1 MSRQQLLRT
10 PQHAQ
15 SFGRRRLRCRW
26 ATCPIS
32 LSAELRRSPCP
43 TPLRSAPS
51 PPALP
56 SSPPSWSLLLPA
68 SKVGVAM
75 TSPDRSIV
83 VAQQLLGK
91 RSGSI
96 QGARRN
102 RGARLPSSEMHATP
116 FIWLLYCGF
125 FCVASIPASAVCVA
139 SSTSAPSS
147 STPAQLV
154 PWLLAA
160 PDSRSR
166 HAPRLHSNN
175 HQRWSDSAPERMMRR
190 I

>member
-1 MSRQQLLRT
+1 
-10 PQHAQ
+10 
-15 SFGRRRLRCRW
+15 
-26 ATCPIS
+26 
-32 LSAELRRSPCP
+32 
-43 TPLRSAPS
+43 
-51 PPALP
+51 
-56 SSPPSWSLLLPA
+56 
-68 SKVGVAM
+68 M
-75 TSPDRSIV
+75 TSPDRTIV

-96 QGARRN
+96 TGHY
-102 RGARLPSSEMHATP
+102 LPSSEMHATP

-166 HAPRLHSNN
+166 HAPRLRNNN
-175 HQRWSDSAPERMMRR
+175 HQR
-190 I
+190 